1 MVRKE
6 VAILT
11 KLNHRNLTQL
21 CGIFINPIM
30 MLTELAPMGSLS
42 KVLKEYKAANAL
54 VVPSVLRASIYQV
67 CNLSVLHYGIIAM
80 YHFRLHLE
88 WIFCTISTL
97 STMTW
102 RQIMYWFGNTHCQ
115 TLCCISTLNIHP
127 FYWKSLIM
135 VSAEFTVRL
144 ITLYAI
150 SLSMEHQDIL
160 LQKCYLALQSLTCNL
175 KRLYM

>member
-1 MVRKE
+1 VKIIHDGAVLKDNIESFITNHTTTLKSYQMVRKE

-88 WIFCTISTL
+88 
-97 STMTW
+97 
-102 RQIMYWFGNTHCQ
+102 
-115 TLCCISTLNIHP
+115 
-127 FYWKSLIM
+127 
-135 VSAEFTVRL
+135 
-144 ITLYAI
+144 
-150 SLSMEHQDIL
+150 
-160 LQKCYLALQSLTCNL
+160 
-175 KRLYM
+175 